1 MAYCHCV
8 YNPINKFFLMIK
20 KMVDYLQNLQMNE
33 PMKDL
38 EELSV
43 VQKKE
48 MLE

>member
-1 MAYCHCV
+1 
-8 YNPINKFFLMIK
+8 MIK